1 MQKNFRLTK
10 SSDFADIRKHG
21 KAWSNEDL
29 TLIVKSSNLGM
40 QPISRFGFIVS
51 KKVGNAVV
59 RNRCKRHMR
68 ESTKQFAIRKGYD
81 LVFIARPSIAN
92 KNHEEII
99 NSMYKLLYSAKLVK
113 C

>member
-10 SSDFADIRKHG
+10 SSDFADIRKYG

-29 TLIVKSSNLGM
+29 TLIVKSSNLDM

-51 KKVGNAVV
+51 KKIGNAVV

-68 ESTKQFAIRKGYD
+68 ESIKQFAIRKGYD

-99 NSMYKLLYSAKLVK
+99 NSMHKLLYSAKLVK

>member
-40 QPISRFGFIVS
+40 EPISRFGFIVS

-68 ESTKQFAIRKGYD
+68 ESIKQFAIRKGYD
-81 LVFIARPSIAN
+81 LVFIARPSISN

-99 NSMYKLLYSAKLVK
+99 NSIHKLLYSAKLVK